1 MGGKSRT
8 KQLLLV
14 IEEKGKNEWE
24 KMRNVLFHPQASS
37 LLFAQG
43 SWRLEQSIVLFS

>member
-1 MGGKSRT
+1 MGAKSRT

-14 IEEKGKNEWE
+14 IEEKGNNEWE